1 MAAGKVL
8 RRVRATGAFPP
19 QFMGLLDRFLPKSTA
34 RPPSTVHPVPAE
46 PVAAPEI
53 TPTSAAPEE
62 APVSPSPST
71 PPAPDPALQIGPV
84 AASAPATGGGAVLA
98 RLKQAREALEFKD
111 RAGAMAIYEEVLAAA
126 GDRADILVSIS
137 GDLGVT
143 GHTREII
150 DLVAPRYDARR
161 HGPATGIN
169 LLQAYLAVR
178 DAESAQHVL
187 DLLFAL
193 DRPELQERLLGFSN
207 VIADMMLLGDES
219 AGIPAPPAGAPEADA
234 AEAEAARRIEL
245 ASISKPIWY
254 YGLENL
260 PGLLPPK
267 EGKLRRV
274 AFGQLA
280 VLGLKAP
287 AAIMKQPE
295 DELGRLSRGIPLW
308 LSETLFFSVN
318 YSSSAAV
325 ATKRREH
332 YGLFN
337 FEWAPEHI
345 RQLVESTEGG
355 IDFVFTGALQQKH
368 ADYELVLRLWEVKKF
383 RERKAF
389 MVRWTPATADQA
401 LAEFHTQ
408 LRTFM
413 EFMPYPAGQGIVYTP
428 PAKLRDYVEA
438 LGAGLTMFLVEKQV
452 LPPAQMVVPAEL
464 AARVNTAAAES
475 EIASLLALGLH
486 ARGLRLGTAPTT
498 QLPTLAAT
506 PVVEQARQIWS
517 L

>member
-1 MAAGKVL
+1 
-8 RRVRATGAFPP
+8 
-19 QFMGLLDRFLPKSTA
+19 MGLFDRFLPKSTA
-34 RPPSTVHPVPAE
+34 RPPSTVQPVTAE
-46 PVAAPEI
+46 PVGAREI
-53 TPTSAAPEE
+53 TPPPAAPEE
-62 APVSPSPST
+62 APVAPSPST
-71 PPAPDPALQIGPV
+71 PPAPDPALQTSLVATPAPV
-84 AASAPATGGGAVLA
+84 IGGGAVLA

-150 DLVAPRYDARR
+150 ELVAPRYDASR

-193 DRPELQERLLGFSN
+193 NRPELQERLLGFSN

-219 AGIPAPPAGAPEADA
+219 AGIPAPPAGAPDADA
-234 AEAEAARRIEL
+234 TEAETAQRIEL

-280 VLGLKAP
+280 VLGLKDP
-287 AAIMKQPE
+287 AAIMMQPE

-308 LSETLFFSVN
+308 LAETLFFSPS
-318 YSSSAAV
+318 YSSTAAV
-325 ATKRREH
+325 ATKRRAH
-332 YGLFN
+332 YGLFSA
-337 FEWAPEHI
+337 EWAPEHI

-355 IDFVFTGALQQKH
+355 LDFVFTGALQQKH
-368 ADYELVLRLWEVKKF
+368 ADYEMVLRLWEVKKF

-413 EFMPYPAGQGIVYTP
+413 EFTPYPAGQGIVYTP
-428 PAKLRDYVEA
+428 PAKLRDYAEA

-475 EIASLLALGLH
+475 AMVSLLTLGLH
-486 ARGLRLGTAPTT
+486 ARAQRFGMAAPP
-498 QLPTLAAT
+498 LPPALAAT
-506 PVVEQARQIWS
+506 PEVEQARQIWS